1 MEFKS
6 LKNIESSF
14 RQIRLFSIV
23 FLASCT
29 LLTGFFR
36 LEILPVRRGA
46 AGEDLRAGRGE
57 VAHHGPLAGRRAQP
71 PGGSEGA
78 RAPPARAI
86 LHAGPRQGGHRV
98 EHKPGDVPGRQ
109 EPVRVLP
116 GLERERVLQPA
127 HQRERQPDD
136 GGGQHGL
143 RFRQL
148 SLPRHHLCRQMIIRG
163 SNITERSLVTRCR
176 LQSTVRSDNNPQG
189 FLAEHFEILENR
201 DLRTVER

>member
-29 LLTGFFR
+29 LLTGFSVWKSYRFAEAQR
-36 LEILPVRRGA
+36 EKIYVLDEGKSLIMALSQDAARNRPVEAREHVRR
-46 AGEDLRAGRGE
+46 
-57 VAHHGPLAGRRAQP
+57 
-71 PGGSEGA
+71 
-78 RAPPARAI
+78 
-86 LHAGPRQGGHRV
+86 LHELFFTNVNQTIVVDSMGCDFDSYPYRV
-98 EHKPGDVPGRQ
+98 TTY
-109 EPVRVLP
+109 
-116 GLERERVLQPA
+116 A
-127 HQRERQPDD
+127 
-136 GGGQHGL
+136 
-143 RFRQL
+143 
-148 SLPRHHLCRQMIIRG
+148 RQMIIRG